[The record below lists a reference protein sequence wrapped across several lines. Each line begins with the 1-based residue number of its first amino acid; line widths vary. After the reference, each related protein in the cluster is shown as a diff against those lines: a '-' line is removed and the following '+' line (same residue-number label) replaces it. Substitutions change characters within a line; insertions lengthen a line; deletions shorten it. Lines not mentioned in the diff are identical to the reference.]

1 MNKIKTTL
9 LVTALVFSLLI
20 VIENL
25 PQIAWLNIRIFSQP
39 ELKDQILSA
48 GFLLIP
54 LTILWIVYALFLVV
68 AKRSSRSLHLGFLLI
83 AAAVFVTMDI
93 VMFMTFARSGA
104 TAWEGPFIKSYLT
117 VVERVKIDHVK
128 IVDFSDQPILTE
140 HGNPV
145 GVRIIFSVTPND
157 DSILKRMEISVTTD
171 PKGDVNSW
179 HADPS
184 SWDYSELRMRSTI
197 HQYRNGSYYADFYPT
212 VIFHDQN
219 GNDCLTEIPDK
230 AGEFFAS
237 HYPDGIRSFYVLFVI
252 PAEHVYEVSLRMFP
266 TKRQYNVSDFYQTAV
281 KDKFPV
287 CPGFKTNQGQGS

>member
-1 MNKIKTTL
+1 MNKMKTTL
-9 LVTALVFSLLI
+9 LVTAVVFSILI

-48 GFLLIP
+48 GILLIP
-54 LTILWIVYALFLVV
+54 LTILWVACALFLVA
-68 AKRSSRSLHLGFLLI
+68 AKRSSLSLRLGFILM
-83 AAAVFVTMDI
+83 AAAVFVAMDI
-93 VMFMTFARSGA
+93 VMFITFARSGA

-128 IVDFSDQPILTE
+128 IVDFSDQPILTKD
-140 HGNPV
+140 GNPV

-157 DSILKRMEISVTTD
+157 DSNLKSMEISVTTD

-184 SWDYSELRMRSTI
+184 SWDYSELKMRSTI
-197 HQYRNGSYYADFYPT
+197 HQYGNGSYYADFYPS
-212 VIFHDQN
+212 VIYHDQN
-219 GNDCLTEIPDK
+219 GNDCLTESTDK

-237 HYPDGIRSFYVLFVI
+237 HYPDGIRSFYVLFVF
-252 PAEHVYEVSLRMFP
+252 PAQHVSEASLISFP
-266 TKRQYNVSDFYQTAV
+266 TRRQYSVSDFYQTAV
-281 KDKFPV
+281 KEKFPV
-287 CPGFKTNQGQGS
+287 CPGFKTNQDQGS

>member
-1 MNKIKTTL
+1 MNKMKTTL
-9 LVTALVFSLLI
+9 LATAVIFSILI

-25 PQIAWLNIRIFSQP
+25 PQFAWLNIRIFAP
-39 ELKDQILSA
+39 ARPADQLLSA
-48 GFLLIP
+48 GFILIP
-54 LTILWIVYALFLVV
+54 LIILWAVYALFLIV
-68 AKRSSRSLHLGFLLI
+68 AKRASMSLHLGLILI
-83 AAAVFVTMDI
+83 AAVIFVAMDI
-93 VMFMTFARSGA
+93 VMFMTFARSDA
-104 TAWEGPFIKSYLT
+104 TAWEGPFIKGYLT
-117 VVERVKIDHVK
+117 VVERMKIDHVK

-140 HGNPV
+140 DGNPV
-145 GVRIIFSVTPND
+145 GVRIIFTVTPND

-184 SWDYSELRMRSTI
+184 SWDNSELKMRSTI
-197 HQYRNGSYYADFYPT
+197 HQYRNGNYYADFYPT

-219 GNDCLTEIPDK
+219 GNDCLTETPDK

-266 TKRQYNVSDFYQTAV
+266 TKRQYNVLDFYQTAV
-281 KDKFPV
+281 KEKFPV
-287 CPGFKTNQGQGS
+287 CPGFKTN